1 MYEAVVW
8 TNAAHE
14 YTAWSDAATRIFGY
28 EGSEVLG
35 RHFSE
40 VFPRVSRQAMGRI
53 WIGFD
58 YRIMCWDA
66 QHLLGWRSTEVLGH
80 QIEEYAVETDRGAS
94 RLDCE
99 SGWTGVAVM
108 CTGVGAIVAVSAG
121 IEPTRG
127 GYLLMLRRVI
137 AEEGAGIDVAHIA
150 PWYGYT
156 LLDAKDG
163 TPVVFASNTLAQ
175 RNGDGETITGYRCR
189 IRPVPWSEL
198 FFAGTT
204 RKEVKSNTPQIAA
217 LVLHGAQHVTRRVT
231 GNGRGLGASSP
242 AMTDA
247 EVEHNR
253 LVGENLRKARD
264 ARGKTQGQAAD
275 RIGVTNHTVIVRWEK
290 GGGISWRYQKALAD
304 AYGIED
310 PTWFERSQTSVPE
323 PPKDWTWERRA
334 Q

>member
-80 QIEEYAVETDRGAS
+80 QIEEDAVETDRGAS

-99 SGWTGVAVM
+99 RGWA
-108 CTGVGAIVAVSAG
+108 AA
-121 IEPTRG
+121 
-127 GYLLMLRRVI
+127 RRVV
-137 AEEGAGIDVAHIA
+137 AEEGAGLDVAHIA

-156 LLDAKDG
+156 LLAAKDG

-231 GNGRGLGASSP
+231 GNGRGLAASSP